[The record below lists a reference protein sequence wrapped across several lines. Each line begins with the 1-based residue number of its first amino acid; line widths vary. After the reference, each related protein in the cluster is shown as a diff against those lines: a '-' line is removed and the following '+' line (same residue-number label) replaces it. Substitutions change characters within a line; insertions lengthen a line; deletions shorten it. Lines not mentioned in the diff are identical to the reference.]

1 MFGLI
6 ELRKRLQAK
15 KTAHE
20 IAGPPYGSSS
30 IKNGVYEPKI
40 HIDGDITAESAERIA
55 EALREKFGDKKPS
68 AASIITAAG
77 TIDYAPE
84 EYAFVDIG
92 LFERRLE
99 FLDRLIDIQN
109 TDSGRNYNPEINDIV
124 QALMK
129 DCKVERVCDNDEPKT
144 K

>member
-1 MFGLI
+1 MSWFI
-6 ELRKRLQAK
+6 RKGHKPK

-20 IAGPPYGSSS
+20 MGRPPKGGSS

-55 EALREKFGDKKPS
+55 KTLRDKFGDKKPS

-84 EYAFVDIG
+84 EYTFVDIG

-99 FLDRLIDIQN
+99 LLDRLIDIQN

-129 DCKVERVCDNDEPKT
+129 DCKVERACENDEPKT